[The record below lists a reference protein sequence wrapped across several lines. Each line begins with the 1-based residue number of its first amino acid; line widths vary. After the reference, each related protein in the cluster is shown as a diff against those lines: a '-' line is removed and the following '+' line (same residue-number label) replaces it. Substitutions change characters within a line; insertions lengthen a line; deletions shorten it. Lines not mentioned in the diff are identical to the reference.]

1 MVLVIGLGWLLARTG
16 FLSATT
22 LGELNR
28 LTYWIGLPALLV
40 HRIAAATPAFDRV
53 GSILLVLVGTTAIII
68 VISALLGRAG
78 RLPGASL
85 ATLVHASYRG
95 NLTFVGL
102 PVVIYAFAGRGATPA
117 AESAALIAFVP
128 LVIVYNVV
136 AVVLMQLPGQSGP
149 RAAMRGLGGRLLG
162 NPILIATA
170 LGAALALVGPEM
182 PVFLDR
188 TLGAVGQMALPL
200 ALIGIGG
207 GLYATRLRGQRR
219 WATTAALLKTVATPL
234 IGGLMALLVGLEA
247 DEMRLA
253 LIFLACPTASAAY
266 VLVQEMEGDG
276 ALMAG
281 TIVLSYLFALP
292 SMALVLSL
300 TG

>member
-1 MVLVIGLGWLLARTG
+1 MVVVIGLGWLLARTG

-53 GSILLVLVGTTAIII
+53 GSILLVLVGTTAVVI
-68 VISALLGRAG
+68 VLSAGLGRMG

-85 ATLVHASYRG
+85 ATLIHASYRG

-102 PVVIYAFAGRGATPA
+102 PVVIYAFAGSGAASA

-136 AVVLMQLPGQSGP
+136 AVIVMQLPGQSGP
-149 RAAMRGLGGRLLG
+149 RSAMRGLGRRLIG
-162 NPILIATA
+162 NPILIATV
-170 LGAALALVGPEM
+170 LGAVIALASPDM

-234 IGGLMALLVGLEA
+234 IGWLLALQVGLQA

-266 VLVQEMEGDG
+266 VLVQEMDGDG

-281 TIVLSYLFALP
+281 TIVISYLLALP
-292 SMALVLSL
+292 SMVLVLSL

>member
-1 MVLVIGLGWLLARTG
+1 MVVVIGLGWLLARSG
-16 FLSATT
+16 FLSTTT

-53 GSILLVLVGTTAIII
+53 GSILLVLVGTTAIVIT
-68 VISALLGRAG
+68 ISALLGRAG

-85 ATLVHASYRG
+85 ATLIHASYRG
-95 NLTFVGL
+95 NLTFIGL
-102 PVVIYAFAGRGATPA
+102 PVVIYAFAGSSASSA

-136 AVVLMQLPGQSGP
+136 AVIVMQLPGQSGP
-149 RAAMRGLGGRLLG
+149 RSAMQGLGQRLLG
-162 NPILIATA
+162 NPILIATV
-170 LGAALALVGPEM
+170 LGALIALAGPDM
-182 PVFLDR
+182 PIFLDR
-188 TLGAVGQMALPL
+188 TLGAIGQMALPL

-219 WATTAALLKTVATPL
+219 WATRAAVLKTVATPL
-234 IGGLMALLVGLEA
+234 IGWFIALQVGLEA

-266 VLVQEMEGDG
+266 VLVREMDGDG
-276 ALMAG
+276 ALMASA
-281 TIVLSYLFALP
+281 IVISYLLALP
-292 SMALVLSL
+292 SMVLVLSL

>member
-1 MVLVIGLGWLLARTG
+1 MARG
-16 FLSATT
+16 RFLSAHT

-40 HRIAAATPAFDRV
+40 SRIATATPAFDRV
-53 GSILLVLVGTTAIII
+53 GSILLVLVGTTAIVIA
-68 VISALLGRAG
+68 ISALLGRAG

-102 PVVIYAFAGRGATPA
+102 PVVIYAFAGGREASA
-117 AESAALIAFVP
+117 VESAALIAFVP
-128 LVIVYNVV
+128 LVIVYNIV
-136 AVVLMQLPGQSGP
+136 AVIVMQLPGQSGP
-149 RAAMRGLGGRLLG
+149 GPAMRGLGRRLIS
-162 NPILIATA
+162 NPILIATV
-170 LGAALALVGPEM
+170 LGMVIALAGWRL
-182 PVFLDR
+182 PVFMDR

-219 WATTAALLKTVATPL
+219 WAGTAALLKTVATPL
-234 IGGLMALLVGLEA
+234 IGWLLAVLVGLQA

-253 LIFLACPTASAAY
+253 LIFLVCPTASAAY
-266 VLVQEMEGDG
+266 VLVQEMDGDA

-281 TIVLSYLFALP
+281 TIVLSYLLALP